1 MKNKTALVT
10 GASRGIGK
18 VIAEL
23 LLSQGATIFTPT
35 RDEMDLLSNH
45 SIDDYLDSLDKPI
58 DILVNNAGIN
68 ILSEGMQLTDE
79 NLNSTLQVN
88 LLAPLRIIRKIA
100 PNMVKN
106 KYGRIVNISSIL
118 SLVTKPKRLA
128 YSTAKAGLNAM
139 TRSLAVELGPYN
151 ILVNAL
157 APGYINTE
165 LTKQNNSLAELDL
178 IKESIP
184 LKRLA
189 EPFEMAEVVAFFASS
204 RNSYITGQVIVAD
217 GGFTCL

>member
-1 MKNKTALVT
+1 MKNKTALIT

-23 LLSQGATIFTPT
+23 LLSQGAIVLTPT
-35 RDEMDLLSNH
+35 REEMDLQSNQ
-45 SIDDYLDSLDKPI
+45 SIDNYLDSLEKPV
-58 DILVNNAGIN
+58 DILINNAGIN
-68 ILSEGMQLTDE
+68 ILSEGIQLTEE
-79 NLNSTLQVN
+79 NINSTLQVN

-100 PNMVKN
+100 PGMIKN
-106 KYGRIVNISSIL
+106 KYGRIVNISSIW
-118 SLVTKPKRLA
+118 SLVTKPKRLT
-128 YSTAKAGLNAM
+128 YSTTKAGLNAM
-139 TRSLAVELGPYN
+139 TRTLAVELAPYN

-157 APGYINTE
+157 APGYVNTE
-165 LTKQNNSLAELDL
+165 LTKQNNSAAELNI

-189 EPFEMAEVVAFFASS
+189 EPFEIAEIVAFLVSS
-204 RNSYITGQVIVAD
+204 RNSYITGQVVVAD